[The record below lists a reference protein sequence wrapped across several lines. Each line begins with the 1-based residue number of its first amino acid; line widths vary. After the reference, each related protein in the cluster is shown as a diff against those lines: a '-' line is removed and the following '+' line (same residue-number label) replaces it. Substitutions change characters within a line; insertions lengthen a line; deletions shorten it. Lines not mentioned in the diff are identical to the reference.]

1 MTGPTTPAQDELV
14 EMIEDSV
21 SDPFLSRKNGATEVL
36 LIRHG
41 DALPGAEEVVAG
53 GYDAQALSDQG
64 RRQAAALAEAWHGI
78 PIAAVYSSPIG
89 RARETAQPLARDRS
103 LDVVIEPDL
112 REIELG
118 PIGVDA
124 DMKSPE
130 EISAALRTRL
140 RDIAVVALS
149 TGTWDSIPGTEPS
162 AHLRAR
168 VRVAVGQIAARHP
181 GERVAVVSHGGAI
194 NAYLASVLGIERDY
208 FFPAANTS
216 VSVVRVNG
224 ERALLFGLNDVRHLI
239 AAGLFTL
246 E

>member
-1 MTGPTTPAQDELV
+1 M
-14 EMIEDSV
+14 EMIEDEV

-53 GYDAQALSDQG
+53 GYDAQALSDLG
-64 RRQAAALAEAWHGI
+64 RRQAAALAVAWRGV

-89 RARETAQPLARDRS
+89 RAFETAQPLAHERG
-103 LDVVIEPDL
+103 LDVLVEPDL

-118 PIGVDA
+118 PIGA
-124 DMKSPE
+124 DTDHLSPE
-130 EISAALRTRL
+130 ERSAALKSRL
-140 RDIAVVALS
+140 RDIAVVALG

-162 AHLRAR
+162 EHLRAR
-168 VRVAVGQIAARHP
+168 IQSAIARITAQHP

-194 NAYLASVLGIERDY
+194 NAYLASVLGIARDY

-216 VSVVRVNG
+216 VSVVRVSGN
-224 ERALLFGLNDVRHLI
+224 RALLFSVNDVRHLI
-239 AAGLFTL
+239 AAGLMQL